1 MLQTLPIALQQ
12 GRAGNTFKKILK
24 EMRKIIY
31 SLSQSK

>member
-1 MLQTLPIALQQ
+1 MLQTLPIALPQ

-24 EMRKIIY
+24 EMRIY